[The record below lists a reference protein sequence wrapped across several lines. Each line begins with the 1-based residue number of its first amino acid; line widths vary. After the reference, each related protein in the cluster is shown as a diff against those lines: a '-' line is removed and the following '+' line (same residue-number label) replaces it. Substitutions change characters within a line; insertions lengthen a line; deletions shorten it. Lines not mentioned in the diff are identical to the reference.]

1 MEQNICPKTWL
12 AESILTTLFCCL
24 PFGVVGIVYAAQ
36 VTSLFSQGNYEAAQ
50 ETSRKAGMWTKI
62 SFFVGGGIALV
73 YIIIS
78 LFLGLSW
85 FSNYGI
91 DSI

>member
-36 VTSLFSQGNYEAAQ
+36 VTSLFSQGNYDAAQ